1 MSRNFDTETQGG
13 QVSRLWSC
21 STLQDGVNHLGPG
34 DGSQDEEALLLKQ
47 IQDTCGRRFVYIVR
61 KKNIVYIHLE
71 VPNTCTSWSCRMLHF
86 QKAFFRIRH
95 VFLDI
100 NIDRNIY
107 WINF

>member
-61 KKNIVYIHLE
+61 KKKYRIY
-71 VPNTCTSWSCRMLHF
+71 TSGSPKYLY
-86 QKAFFRIRH
+86 KSE
-95 VFLDI
+95 L
-100 NIDRNIY
+100 
-107 WINF
+107 